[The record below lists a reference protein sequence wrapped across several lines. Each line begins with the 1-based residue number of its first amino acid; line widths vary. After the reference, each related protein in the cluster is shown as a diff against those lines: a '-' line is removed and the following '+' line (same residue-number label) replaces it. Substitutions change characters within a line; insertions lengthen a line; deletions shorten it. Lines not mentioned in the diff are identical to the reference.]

1 MKEFLATWIVIQ
13 LILIGAAGAKIDNE
27 IKNKTFDCNR
37 PWKQTPVW
45 VGAVLPLREFVSD
58 LGANNVY
65 NYCLEA
71 K

>member
-1 MKEFLATWIVIQ
+1 MRDFLATWIVIQ
-13 LILIGAAGAKIDNE
+13 LVILGVIGVKIDNE
-27 IKNKTFDCNR
+27 IKNKTFDCNT

-45 VGAVLPLREFVSD
+45 VGAVFPLREFVSD

-65 NYCLEA
+65 AYCSEV